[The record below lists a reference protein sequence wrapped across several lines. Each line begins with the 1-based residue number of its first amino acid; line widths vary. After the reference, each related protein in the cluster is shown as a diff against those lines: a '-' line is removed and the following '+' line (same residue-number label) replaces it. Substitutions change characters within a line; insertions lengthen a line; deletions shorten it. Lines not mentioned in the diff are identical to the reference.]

1 MEITLIIVGGFV
13 LMTVFASGFDYLSK
27 RGKRL
32 DNQTKAKLAELERK
46 VADLEQVL
54 SDKGDRILRLEN
66 DYNFLNKLLEKK

>member
-32 DNQTKAKLAELERK
+32 DNETTAKVAELERK
-46 VADLEQVL
+46 VAELEQVL
-54 SDKGDRILRLEN
+54 ADKGERLLRLEN
-66 DYNFLNKLLEKK
+66 DHAFLTKLLEKK